1 MNLLAIETS
10 TDACSVALARGERTA
25 SRHEIL
31 PRQHT
36 RLLVPM
42 IDELLDAAGL
52 AAADLDGIVL
62 GAGPGSFIGV
72 RIAASVAQGLAF
84 AAGASLLPVS
94 SLAAIAAEVFAA
106 GSVSRVLVAQDA
118 RMNEVY
124 LAGYEADE
132 SLLPVPLLPVR
143 LAAAGAVEDL
153 PPGCAAAGAGWQR
166 YPSLFDEN
174 RGRLTHSAD
183 VRYPHAEALLR
194 IARARW
200 RHDTAI
206 APERLELDYV
216 RDRVARVAPPPDP
229 VGGRDHS

>member
-1 MNLLAIETS
+1 MNLLAIDTS
-10 TDACSVALARGERTA
+10 TDACSVALARGERTG
-25 SRHEIL
+25 SRHEVR

-42 IDELLDAAGL
+42 INDLLDEAGIG
-52 AAADLDGIVL
+52 ATDLDGVVL

-84 AAGASLLPVS
+84 AAGISLLPVS

-106 GSVSRVLVAQDA
+106 GTVRRVLVAQDA

-124 LAGYEADE
+124 LAGYEADA
-132 SLLPVPLLPVR
+132 SLLPVTLLPAR
-143 LAAAGAVEDL
+143 LASAGAVADL
-153 PPGCAAAGAGWQR
+153 PAGCAAAGAGWER
-166 YPSLFDEN
+166 CPPLLDEN
-174 RGRLTHSAD
+174 RDRLTHVEA

-200 RHDTAI
+200 RPDAI
-206 APERLELDYV
+206 VPPERLELDYV
-216 RDRVARVAPPPDP
+216 RERVARPAAADP
-229 VGGRDHS
+229 G